1 MNLRARLLLSGIL
14 AVLVIASGAVV
25 QARLGVRQVVVE
37 PPGEVFSGAWFCPHG
52 GLWRTWI
59 TLGNPGEETS
69 TVRTT
74 TFGGDGITQRETF
87 ELPGGAT
94 RYLEVPTESAA
105 AGTMV
110 EFFGEPV
117 AAGWVSQDEAG
128 VASESCRSSAG
139 RSWFAADGDTLEGH
153 DSWLM
158 VMNPFAED
166 AAFDVTLVTTE
177 AAPTRVGSLRGY
189 VLKAHRSVVF
199 RLNRY
204 LLDEPA
210 VGAIV
215 SVALGSVSVG
225 ELGSIEGVGIR
236 AITAVPKPARRWVL
250 PTAFAEPDSALVVQ
264 GSSED
269 SAAFSVRQ
277 LTEGEQRPVEALT
290 DVSLRGLSLRRFAT
304 GTAEGVSGLV
314 VDATGD
320 VPVVT
325 TRRTVHAG
333 GDVGAIS
340 GASTSAVSWVVPPTV
355 PPTGGRQH
363 LLLQNA
369 GLEDVTV
376 RIRLFGEAAED
387 LGEWLVPAGRTIV
400 VPYAERPTAPAWAS
414 VVALQGTI
422 VAGSASVSL
431 GGDGYAVAV
440 GLPLG
445 PVSRG
450 T

>member
-1 MNLRARLLLSGIL
+1 VNLRARLLLSGIL

-37 PPGEVFSGAWFCPHG
+37 PSGEVFSGAWFCPHG

-69 TVRTT
+69 TVRAT
-74 TFGGDGITQRETF
+74 TFGDDGITQRETF
-87 ELPGGAT
+87 DLPGGAT

-177 AAPTRVGSLRGY
+177 GAPTRVGSLRGY
-189 VLKAHRSVVF
+189 VLKGRQSVVF

-204 LLDEPA
+204 LLDEPS

-225 ELGSIEGVGIR
+225 ELGAIEGVGIR
-236 AITAVPKPARRWVL
+236 AITAVPHPARRWVL
-250 PTAFAEPDSALVVQ
+250 PAALAEPDSTVVVQ
-264 GSSED
+264 GSGED

-290 DVSLRGLSLRRFAT
+290 DVSLRGLSIRRFAT

-320 VPVVT
+320 VPVVAA
-325 TRRTVHAG
+325 RRTFSG
-333 GDVGAIS
+333 GDVGAMS
-340 GASTSAVSWVVPPTV
+340 GASTTAASWVVSPTV
-355 PPTGGRQH
+355 PPTGGRQN

-376 RIRLFGEAAED
+376 RVRLFGEAAED

-400 VPYAERPTAPAWAS
+400 VPYAERPSAPAWAS
-414 VVALQGTI
+414 VVALEGTI

-431 GGDGYAVAV
+431 GGDGYAVAM